1 MDSNGGQT
9 DQLVR
14 CPRDGVDTRLRC
26 SECQSPICPT
36 CLVRT
41 AVGLRCPSCGAASG
55 PRRSGGMGSRRRP
68 ALAAVAVATCV
79 AVVGGAWMTTR
90 DDGGAVEEAEEDAS
104 GERIVVPLMT
114 LASGELPGGATW
126 TLEARRDGG
135 VCTTLKISVG
145 RPPPERC
152 LRSRSYRPV
161 GNLLTVPVSGPAGPI
176 YLTLGQV
183 SDRTERV
190 RIAPDGVPPWEIAT
204 VGADT
209 GLEVRFFV
217 MHMEVRAHTAITALA
232 SDGTTLGRVER
243 PKPPAPRAG

>member
-1 MDSNGGQT
+1 MDSNGVPT

-14 CPRDGVDTRLRC
+14 CPRDGVETRLRC
-26 SECQSPICPT
+26 RECQSPICPT

-41 AVGLRCPSCGAASG
+41 AVGLRCPSCGGASG
-55 PRRSGGMGSRRRP
+55 RGRSGGGRSRRRP
-68 ALAAVAVATCV
+68 VLAAMAVLVCGAVA
-79 AVVGGAWMTTR
+79 GGAWMTTR
-90 DDGGAVEEAEEDAS
+90 DDGGAVEEAEEEAA
-104 GERIVVPLMT
+104 GERVVVPLMT
-114 LASGELPGGATW
+114 LGSGELPGGETW

-135 VCTTLKISVG
+135 VCTTLKVSVG

-161 GNLLTVPVSGPAGPI
+161 GNLLTVPVPGPTGPV
-176 YLTLGQV
+176 YLMLGQV

-190 RIAPDGVPPWEIAT
+190 RIAPDGVPPWEVPT

-217 MHMEVRAHTAITALA
+217 THMTARAHTSFTALA
-232 SDGTTLGRVER
+232 ADGTVLGRVER
-243 PKPPAPRAG
+243 PKPPAR

>member
-41 AVGLRCPSCGAASG
+41 AVGLRCPSCGAAAG
-55 PRRSGGMGSRRRP
+55 PGRSGRAGNRRRP
-68 ALAAVAVATCV
+68 VLAALAVLLAVAVA
-79 AVVGGAWMTTR
+79 GGAWMTIR
-90 DDGGAVEEAEEDAS
+90 NDGGAVEEAEEETG
-104 GERIVVPLMT
+104 GERIAIPLMT
-114 LASGELPGGATW
+114 LGSGELAGGATW
-126 TLEARRDGG
+126 TLQARRDGG
-135 VCTTLKISVG
+135 VCTTLKVSVG
-145 RPPPERC
+145 PPSPERC
-152 LRSRSYRPV
+152 LRSRSYRAV
-161 GNLLTVPVSGPAGPI
+161 GNMTIKRVPGPTGTT

-190 RIAPDGVPPWEIAT
+190 RIAPDGVPPFEVASL
-204 VGADT
+204 GAGT

-217 MHMEVRAHTAITALA
+217 APISVNAHTSFTALA
-232 SDGTTLGRVER
+232 GDGTVLGRVER
-243 PKPPAPRAG
+243 PKLPSS

>member
-9 DQLVR
+9 EQLVR

-41 AVGLRCPSCGAASG
+41 AVGLRCPSCGAESG
-55 PRRSGGMGSRRRP
+55 LRRSGVAGSRRRP
-68 ALAAVAVATCV
+68 ALVALAVLLGVAVA
-79 AVVGGAWMTTR
+79 AGAWMSTR
-90 DDGGAVEEAEEDAS
+90 DDGVAVEEAEEESS

-114 LASGELPGGATW
+114 LGTGELPGGATW
-126 TLEARRDGG
+126 TLQARRDGG
-135 VCTTLKISVG
+135 VCTTLKVSSSSTS
-145 RPPPERC
+145 PERC

-161 GNLLTVPVSGPAGPI
+161 GNMSTRRVTGPAGTT

-190 RIAPDGVPPWEIAT
+190 RIAPDGVPPWE
-204 VGADT
+204 VPVLGAGS
-209 GLEVRFFV
+209 GLDVRFFV
-217 MHMEVRAHTAITALA
+217 APISVNAHTSFTALA
-232 SDGTTLGRVER
+232 ADGTTLGRTER
-243 PKPPAPRAG
+243 PKLPSS

>member
-1 MDSNGGQT
+1 MDPNGGQT

-14 CPRDGVDTRLRC
+14 CQRDGVDTRLRC

-41 AVGLRCPSCGAASG
+41 AVGLRCPSCGASSG
-55 PRRSGGMGSRRRP
+55 PRRSGGVGSRHRP
-68 ALAAVAVATCV
+68 VLATIAVLVCAAVA
-79 AVVGGAWMTTR
+79 GGAWITTR
-90 DDGGAVEEAEEDAS
+90 DDGGAVEEAEEEAA
-104 GERIVVPLMT
+104 GERVVVPLMT
-114 LASGELPGGATW
+114 LGSGDLPGGETW
-126 TLEARRDGG
+126 TLQARRDGG
-135 VCTTLKISVG
+135 VCTTLKVSVG
-145 RPPPERC
+145 RPAPERC

-161 GNLLTVPVSGPAGPI
+161 GNLLTVPVQGAEGPV

-190 RIAPDGVPPWEIAT
+190 RIAPDGVPPWEVPT

-217 MHMEVRAHTAITALA
+217 THMTVRSHTSFTALA
-232 SDGTTLGRVER
+232 ADGTVLGRVER
-243 PKPPAPRAG
+243 PKPPAR